1 MKTIASIKNIDNCK
15 NKNIIIRNLSR
26 IMDIRILDI
35 DLDNGIICLQY
46 ENPLTIEQVK
56 KELSRI
62 GHPIQ
67 NYTVKRPIKSYA
79 VKHGD
84 TTISPLSKTRSSER
98 YLFLNQLEGK

>member
-1 MKTIASIKNIDNCK
+1 MKTYASIKNVDACK

-35 DLDNGIICLQY
+35 DLDNGVICLQY

-62 GHPIQ
+62 GYPIQ
-67 NYTVKRPIKSYA
+67 NYTVKRQSKSYV
-79 VKHGD
+79 VKQGD
-84 TTISPLSKTRSSER
+84 ATIS
-98 YLFLNQLEGK
+98 Y

>member
-1 MKTIASIKNIDNCK
+1 MKTFASIKNVNDCK

-26 IMDIRILDI
+26 IMDIRILDV
-35 DLDNGIICLQY
+35 DLDNGVICLQY

-67 NYTVKRPIKSYA
+67 NYTVKRPSKSYA
-79 VKHGD
+79 VKQSD
-84 TTISPLSKTRSSER
+84 TTISLLNTRSNER
-98 YLFLNQLEGK
+98 YLFLNQLEEK